1 MAHAAAIIQQGTAEQ
16 ALRDLARRYQIE
28 AGRTAID
35 DWADDVTRL
44 SGDDV
49 SLDDVE
55 ELIVGLRRSGAVD
68 GAELT
73 RLHSRYLDERDTA

>member
-1 MAHAAAIIQQGTAEQ
+1 MAHAAAIVHHGTAEQ
-16 ALRDLARRYQIE
+16 AVRDLARRYRIS

-49 SLDDVE
+49 ALDEVE
-55 ELIVGLRRSGAVD
+55 EMIVGLRRSGAVD